1 MTIYKQSQHPLGCTC
16 GRCNNTAGIA
26 YDEIPD
32 PAPCLPDGKYRVI
45 DGELF
50 KVDPGVPLTVYIQM
64 KEHIRDLERQLAE
77 ANDTIKSWSGLIAA
91 HTPENEEIPGYTIT
105 YTQCGQCEKLKAELA
120 KCKLNDKWNDEDKR
134 LEVEIIGK
142 CLVISVGIGIIA
154 FAFETHEDNS
164 PYNDDTNDFKKLWIV
179 SDKLQFAKDVIS
191 AMLEESET
199 GASPITDFIDTMSRA
214 ALEDGSIAI
223 DEAGPIPE
231 PEGE

>member
-1 MTIYKQSQHPLGCTC
+1 MRADVTV
-16 GRCNNTAGIA
+16 
-26 YDEIPD
+26 YDDNITMYSLNYD
-32 PAPCLPDGKYRVI
+32 PAERVKQLEA
-45 DGELF
+45 ELAQ
-50 KVDPGVPLTVYIQM
+50 VTTVLEQNVTAFNV
-64 KEHIRDLERQLAE
+64 EHNRSDVLERQLSE
-77 ANDTIKSWSGLIAA
+77 A
-91 HTPENEEIPGYTIT
+91 
-105 YTQCGQCEKLKAELA
+105 KAELA
-120 KCKLNDKWNDEDKR
+120 KLKQKYQDIRVLLGDREDEIKELEAELAKCRLNDKWNDEDKR

>member
-1 MTIYKQSQHPLGCTC
+1 MNCTKC
-16 GRCNNTAGIA
+16 GKPITYIRGTYARTKKGFHHLNC
-26 YDEIPD
+26 
-32 PAPCLPDGKYRVI
+32 PADLPDVSMDETVHTNWNI
-45 DGELF
+45 DE
-50 KVDPGVPLTVYIQM
+50 KDA
-64 KEHIRDLERQLAE
+64 K
-77 ANDTIKSWSGLIAA
+77 IAA
-91 HTPENEEIPGYTIT
+91 LEQRLADNNLAFEHANEVIG
-105 YTQCGQCEKLKAELA
+105 KLEAELA
-120 KCKLNDKWNDEDKR
+120 KCRLNDKWNDEDKR

-231 PEGE
+231 P